1 MPTTVPRDL
10 AREAQRVDE
19 PGALDTARKIAE
31 MDAPTRAAAAVKMAV
46 EGVSYTDIAR
56 TLDYESPHAAKKA
69 VWSSIGD
76 IEIDAEEIKRK
87 RDLMGKGLGRLLTSC
102 MRRATNP
109 HDPDHLAYA
118 RVTLAIF
125 DRQAR
130 LYGLDAPTSLVV
142 HTPTQREIDEYVQ
155 QVRRLH
161 LVAAGDE
168 EADIIEGEVVTDGDA
183 QAS

>member
-1 MPTTVPRDL
+1 MAGTIPREIAL
-10 AREAQRVDE
+10 EAQRVDE
-19 PGALDTARKIAE
+19 PSALEAARKVRD

-56 TLDYESPHAAKKA
+56 VLDYDNPAAAKKA

-76 IEIDAEEIKRK
+76 IEIDADEIKRK
-87 RDLMGKGLGRLLTSC
+87 RDLMGKGLGRLLSSC

-130 LYGLDAPTSLVV
+130 LYGLDAPTNLVV
-142 HTPTQREIDEYVQ
+142 HTPTQREIDQYVAT
-155 QVRRLH
+155 VRQLH
-161 LVAAGDE
+161 LVAAGDVE
-168 EADIIEGEVVTDGDA
+168 EDIIEGEVVDDGGA
-183 QAS
+183 AAS